1 MKSSCRVICRTALLL
16 AIAGVSLHAHAQ
28 EYPNKTIRVITGTV
42 AGGTD
47 FSARLIASSLAT
59 ALGHPVVVE
68 NRASAIV
75 VRDAVI
81 KAPPDGYT
89 LMFYASSI
97 WLLPF
102 LQSDVVFDPLKDFAP
117 IALVAGAP
125 TILVVNPSLPVSSVK
140 ELIAYA
146 KARPGQLNY
155 SSGNSGNAPH
165 LAAELFKAMAGVHI
179 VRIAYRGGGPAVTAL
194 VAGEVQLSFATAGAG
209 VSFVK
214 SGRLKA
220 LGVTSAKPSALFP
233 GLPTVASSGLPG
245 YEAVSTYGMLAA
257 ARTPAAII
265 ARLNQEIV
273 KMLGQS
279 DIKEKFLASGLETIG
294 GTPEE
299 FRAVMAAE
307 MAGMGKVIKEAGITG
322 D

>member
-1 MKSSCRVICRTALLL
+1 MNFARRMMCRLAVLSVFAAGSFCAL
-16 AIAGVSLHAHAQ
+16 AQ
-28 EYPNKTIRVITGTV
+28 EYPNKTIRVVTGTV

-47 FSARLIASSLAT
+47 FSARLIASSLASGM
-59 ALGHPVVVE
+59 GHPVVVE
-68 NRASAIV
+68 NRASGIV
-75 VRDAVI
+75 VRDAVV

-102 LQSDVVFDPLKDFAP
+102 LQTDVVFDPLKDFAP

-155 SSGNSGNAPH
+155 ASGNSGNAPH

-220 LGVTSAKPSALFP
+220 LGVTSAKPSVLFP

-265 ARLNQEIV
+265 TRLNQEIV
-273 KMLGQS
+273 KILAQS
-279 DIKEKFLASGLETIG
+279 DIREKFLASGLETIG

-299 FRAVMAAE
+299 FRAVIATDMAS
-307 MAGMGKVIKEAGITG
+307 MGKVIKEAGITG

>member
-194 VAGEVQLSFATAGAG
+194 VAGTRAATPQL
-209 VSFVK
+209 
-214 SGRLKA
+214 
-220 LGVTSAKPSALFP
+220 
-233 GLPTVASSGLPG
+233 
-245 YEAVSTYGMLAA
+245 
-257 ARTPAAII
+257 
-265 ARLNQEIV
+265 
-273 KMLGQS
+273 
-279 DIKEKFLASGLETIG
+279 
-294 GTPEE
+294 
-299 FRAVMAAE
+299 
-307 MAGMGKVIKEAGITG
+307 
-322 D
+322 

>member
-1 MKSSCRVICRTALLL
+1 MKVASRMVCLALLML
-16 AIAGVSLHAHAQ
+16 TAGGTLGQ
-28 EYPNKTIRVITGTV
+28 EYPTKTIRMISGS
-42 AGGTD
+42 ASGGTD
-47 FSARLIASSLAT
+47 LASRLIATGLSS
-59 ALGHPVVVE
+59 ALGQPVVVE
-68 NRASAIV
+68 NRASGII

-81 KAPPDGYT
+81 KAPPDGHT

-102 LQSDVVFDPLKDFAP
+102 LQSEVVFDPLKDFAP

-125 TILVVNPSLPVSSVK
+125 TILVVHPSLPVSSVK

-165 LAAELFKAMAGVHI
+165 LAAELFKAMAGLSI
-179 VRIAYRGGGPAVTAL
+179 VRIPYKGGGPAVTAL
-194 VAGEVQLSFATAGAG
+194 VAGDVQLSFATAGAG

-214 SGRLKA
+214 AGRLKA
-220 LGVTSAKPSALFP
+220 LGVSSAKPSALFP

-245 YEAVSTYGMLAA
+245 YEAVSTYGVLAA
-257 ARTPAAII
+257 AKTSPTII
-265 ARLNQEIV
+265 NRLNSEIV
-273 KMLGQS
+273 KILAQPEVK
-279 DIKEKFLASGLETIG
+279 DKFIATGLETIG
-294 GTPEE
+294 GTPED
-299 FRAVMAAE
+299 FRALITADMAS
-307 MAGMGKVIKEAGITG
+307 MGKVIKDAGITG